1 MGSCGAGGGAHARSG
16 ASGLGEGGGAG
27 LPPFAAAPAAAPAL
41 PPFAGAPSLFAAAP
55 SAAAAAE
62 WGSSPPD
69 REVARKE
76 RVRQETREQIPHLTK
91 MKQKLCQYSASFSR
105 LASDALLVGWD
116 ADFECTLLRLEE
128 DVACLHRK
136 EASLAAFDTALDPDT
151 RALLADGA
159 SPPPPLAMSSDA
171 EDAED
176 DTEEDAE
183 EDAEDDAGLGRASLA
198 C

>member
-1 MGSCGAGGGAHARSG
+1 MGGG
-16 ASGLGEGGGAG
+16 LGGSQ
-27 LPPFAAAPAAAPAL
+27 LSPAAPPRIIN
-41 PPFAGAPSLFAAAP
+41 PFHDVGNCGAGAPSLFAAAP

-116 ADFECTLLRLEE
+116 ADFECALLRLEE

-136 EASLAAFDTALDPDT
+136 EASLAALDTALDPIDPDT
-151 RALLADGA
+151 RALVADGT
-159 SPPPPLAMSSDA
+159 SPPPPLAMGSDA

-176 DTEEDAE
+176 DAEEDAE

-198 C
+198 RWASA